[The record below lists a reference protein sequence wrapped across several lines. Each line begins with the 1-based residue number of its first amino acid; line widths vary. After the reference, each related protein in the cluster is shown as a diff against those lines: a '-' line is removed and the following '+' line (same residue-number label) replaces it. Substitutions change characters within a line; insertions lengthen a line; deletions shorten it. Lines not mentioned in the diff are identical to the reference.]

1 MDRNKLNLDKLAD
14 LARIQLPDDLKPD
27 LELELNSIL
36 CMLQEMHQLNTN
48 DIQPL
53 AHAIETQQP
62 LRADTSNSQIDRE
75 HFQSQAPSTQDHL
88 YTVPQ
93 FLEEK

>member
-1 MDRNKLNLDKLAD
+1 
-14 LARIQLPDDLKPD
+14 
-27 LELELNSIL
+27 
-36 CMLQEMHQLNTN
+36 MHQLNTN